1 MVADYVFSIHFH
13 DARSNGVIRA
23 ISEEDSVA
31 VVEMLKRLGYTIDEL
46 EIR

>member
-13 DARSNGVIRA
+13 DACSKGVIHTT
-23 ISEEDSVA
+23 SEEDSVI
-31 VVEMLKRLGYTIDEL
+31 VVEMLERLGYIIDEL